1 MSGYHDQPPPQQ
13 AGDSY
18 NGGQTY
24 TNPAFTSPH
33 ANPGMNYDTP
43 HVNPSMNYDTPNVNP
58 SMNYDTSYNDGP
70 RSEYTPPVYGRT
82 PLRHQQDYPQ
92 DLPQSH
98 PQPPPQPQSRGM
110 EGPPMQEGWEGAYEH
125 PQHPQPSL
133 PQPQQQQRGISPPR
147 GGGYVAYSPQH
158 SANVSPTRSRGVPA
172 DDGVSY
178 GSYGY
183 QQQHPPPAP
192 PHHQHM
198 PPPQHPPERAMLSR
212 SPDSGHGYPQPPPM
226 RQIQPHPSQDSLQP
240 GRLAPGMVPYTEGR
254 GPGGPGSIHG
264 DRLRDIGSRSSTRTS
279 SVNLGFYSDSPY
291 QRYSSNWN
299 PESGD
304 LSLQDMRRNSQD
316 SDDEELSRGKRTVPL
331 VSTIGLGG
339 VFGKKTEAGSTIS
352 GLGANSNLLDAP
364 AQTRSGAP
372 GGESDWLQ
380 DQKKASKKTRWI
392 IAGVILVLL
401 LLGGGGAAA
410 GVILSRRNS
419 NNGGGGGGSA
429 SASINPAEDRPNA
442 PPVNGNT
449 DSVKALMNNPKL
461 HKSFYGM
468 DYTPL
473 NAVYPECLT
482 WPPTQNNITKDI
494 AVISQLTSRLRLYG
508 NDCGQT
514 EMVVEAI
521 KTLKVDMKV
530 WLGVYIDGNQTTNA
544 RQFSQMYDILDKYGQ
559 DPFIGVVIGNEALF
573 SQYITESGLIQ
584 LLTQVRTNFTTLGY
598 TSLNITTSDLG
609 SAWTSTLAQ
618 AVDTVMANVHPFF
631 AGVTVDDAPGWTND
645 FFVKNDVAV
654 AKATTRLPNAIVSEV
669 GWPSG
674 GGTYLGSVAG
684 IRQLNQFIEQYV
696 CAANNNGTEYYWF
709 VPFDEPWKERYNTP
723 GKEWETQWGLMDVD
737 RNLKSGVTIP
747 DCPSR

>member
-13 AGDSY
+13 PGDSY
-18 NGGQTY
+18 NGGQHY
-24 TNPAFTSPH
+24 TNPAFAPPG
-33 ANPGMNYDTP
+33 ANPSMNYDTSN
-43 HVNPSMNYDTPNVNP
+43 VNPSMNYDTPNVNP
-58 SMNYDTSYNDGP
+58 SMNYNTSYSDGAP
-70 RSEYTPPVYGRT
+70 PSEYAPPVYGRT
-82 PLRHQQDYPQ
+82 PLRHQQSYGH
-92 DLPQSH
+92 DLPQSQ
-98 PQPPPQPQSRGM
+98 PQLPPQPQSRGM
-110 EGPPMQEGWEGAYEH
+110 EGPAMQEVWEGGYD
-125 PQHPQPSL
+125 HPQPPPPQ
-133 PQPQQQQRGISPPR
+133 PQPQQQQRGISPAR
-147 GGGYVAYSPQH
+147 SGGYVAYSPQH
-158 SANVSPTRSRGVPA
+158 SASASPTRSRGVPV
-172 DDGVSY
+172 DDNAPYASY
-178 GSYGY
+178 EY
-183 QQQHPPPAP
+183 QPQQAPPAP

-212 SPDSGHGYPQPPPM
+212 SPDSGHGHHPPM
-226 RQIQPHPSQDSLQP
+226 RQIQPYPSQDSLQP
-240 GRLAPGMVPYTEGR
+240 GRLAPGMVPYAEGR
-254 GPGGPGSIHG
+254 GAPGSASG

-316 SDDEELSRGKRTVPL
+316 SEDEELSRGKRTVPL

-339 VFGKKTEAGSTIS
+339 VFGKKTEASSTIS
-352 GLGANSNLLDAP
+352 GQGANSNLLDAT
-364 AQTRSGAP
+364 AQSRGAP

-380 DQKKASKKTRWI
+380 SQKKASKKTRWI
-392 IAGVILVLL
+392 VAGVILVILL
-401 LLGGGGAAA
+401 LAGGGTAA

-419 NNGGGGGGSA
+419 SGGSSGGSA
-429 SASINPAEDRPNA
+429 SSSINPAEDRPNA
-442 PPVNGNT
+442 PPVNGKT
-449 DSVKALMNNPKL
+449 DSVKALLNNPKL

-473 NAVYPECLT
+473 NGVYPECLT
-482 WPPTQNNITKDI
+482 WPATQNNITKDI

-508 NDCGQT
+508 NDCNQT

-521 KTLKVDMKV
+521 KTLDVDMKV

-544 RQFSQMYDILDKYGQ
+544 RQFQQMYNILDKYGQ

-573 SQYITESGLIQ
+573 SKYITEGSLIQ
-584 LLTQVRTNFTTLGY
+584 LLMEVRTNFTTLGY
-598 TSLNITTSDLG
+598 TKLNITTSDLG
-609 SAWTSTLAQ
+609 SAWTANLAQ

-631 AGVTVDDAPGWTND
+631 AGVTVDDAPGWTNE
-645 FFVKNDVAV
+645 FFVNNDVSV
-654 AKATTRLPNAIVSEV
+654 ANLATNKPNPIVSEV

-674 GGTYLGSVAG
+674 GGTDLGSVAG
-684 IRQLNQFIEQYV
+684 IKELNQFVEQYV
-696 CAANNNGTEYYWF
+696 CEANRNGTEYYWF

-737 RNLKSGVTIP
+737 RNLKPGVTIP